1 MIYRYGDST
10 SLFKKISRS
19 KIFFLAIIVLVVFLE
34 ISVFGEKQSQKKVA
48 NNMNALEQEI
58 AKLENKNLELT
69 ELLGYLK
76 SDDFV
81 EQEAREKLNMR
92 KSGERV
98 MLVPKAENPESLAGA
113 VSGAGEI
120 KNWRLWLEYFFG
132 ETLN

>member
-1 MIYRYGDST
+1 
-10 SLFKKISRS
+10 
-19 KIFFLAIIVLVVFLE
+19 
-34 ISVFGEKQSQKKVA
+34 
-48 NNMNALEQEI
+48 MNALEQEI

-98 MLVPKAENPESLAGA
+98 MLVPKAENPETLAGP
-113 VSGAGEI
+113 VSGAAEI
-120 KNWRLWLEYFFG
+120 KNWRLWLGYFFG
-132 ETLN
+132 GTLN